1 VTLALPN
8 VTETLCPKQPL
19 QFLSH
24 NPIEAFLG
32 FLAIFKIDTKVPL
45 EHQFNCFKNNFLNT
59 VKRLDFFG
67 QLSNNKADHIL
78 DVS

>member
-1 VTLALPN
+1 VTLALAN
-8 VTETLCPKQPL
+8 VTEALCPKQPL

-24 NPIEAFLG
+24 NPIEPFLG

-45 EHQFNCFKNNFLNT
+45 KHKFNCFQNNFLKT
-59 VKRLDFFG
+59 VERLDFFG
-67 QLSNNKADHIL
+67 QLFNNKADHIL

>member
-8 VTETLCPKQPL
+8 VPETLCPKQPL

-24 NPIEAFLG
+24 NPIELFLG
-32 FLAIFKIDTKVPL
+32 FLAIFKTGTKVPL
-45 EHQFNCFKNNFLNT
+45 QHQFNGFQNDFLKT
-59 VKRLDFFG
+59 VKGLGFFG
-67 QLSNNKADHIL
+67 QLSNNKADDIL